1 MQRKISSSSYKSYK
15 LQKRSAEKR
24 KKLRKISSISQ
35 TQNVIS
41 YQMPTHPMRE
51 RIYAAS
57 TTLED
62 TCKEEIKG
70 AEGKNL
76 TN

>member
-1 MQRKISSSSYKSYK
+1 
-15 LQKRSAEKR
+15 
-24 KKLRKISSISQ
+24 
-35 TQNVIS
+35 
-41 YQMPTHPMRE
+41 MPTHPMRE

-76 TN
+76 TNWKAPSSEGP